1 MQIFLTKKYYTILVV
16 SGYIHI
22 IHTYSAK
29 GANRH
34 FRGLVGL
41 SKFLQYVC
49 SYVKELCIHKN
60 LEIKITK
67 INLHIIHSYS

>member
-49 SYVKELCIHKN
+49 SYVKEYKN